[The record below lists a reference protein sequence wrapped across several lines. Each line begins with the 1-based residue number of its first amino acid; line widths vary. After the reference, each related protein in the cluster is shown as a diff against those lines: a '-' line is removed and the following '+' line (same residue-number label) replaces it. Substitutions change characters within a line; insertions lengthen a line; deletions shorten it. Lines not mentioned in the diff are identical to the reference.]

1 MSAHNYSTVD
11 AQRMQ
16 LNRSAVLHKYLS
28 KQTPLGTDHPAVL
41 LAKRKEIAAN
51 VKAIYQLDAYLK
63 QDELHKA
70 ANALTRQNKMQEAR
84 PLLVEAKKLRK
95 QTTTAEGEY
104 QLAATAHLVAT
115 KQALHAALIHAQL
128 GDINEHPNM
137 TNAEHLLNLQERA
150 RLLARNR
157 KTYEPLAH
165 SAVLSTEAAANAP
178 SEICASAKSSEPYS
192 SHQMAQKGACISF

>member
-1 MSAHNYSTVD
+1 MSAHSYSTVD
-11 AQRMQ
+11 AQRLQ
-16 LNRSAVLHKYLS
+16 LSRSAVLHKYLS
-28 KQTPLGTDHPAVL
+28 KHTPLGTDHPAVL

-51 VKAIYQLDAYLK
+51 VKGIYQLDAHIK

-104 QLAATAHLVAT
+104 QLAATAHLLAT
-115 KQALHAALIHAQL
+115 KQALHAAQIHAQL
-128 GDINEHPNM
+128 GDTYEHPNM

-150 RLLARNR
+150 RLKARNT

-178 SEICASAKSSEPYS
+178 SLSATENNSANFFYPSL
-192 SHQMAQKGACISF
+192 MTQKGACT

>member
-1 MSAHNYSTVD
+1 MSAHIYSTVD
-11 AQRMQ
+11 AQRLQ
-16 LNRSAVLHKYLS
+16 LNRSALLHKYRS
-28 KQTPLGTDHPAVL
+28 KHTPLGTDSPVVL
-41 LAKRKEIAAN
+41 LAKRKEVQAN
-51 VKAIYQLDAYLK
+51 VAAIYQLDAHTK

-84 PLLVEAKKLRK
+84 PLLVEAKKLRQ
-95 QTTTAEGEY
+95 QTTAAECEY

-115 KQALHAALIHAQL
+115 KQLLHAAQIHAQL
-128 GDINEHPNM
+128 SDTHEQPSM

-150 RLLARNR
+150 RLKARNT

-178 SEICASAKSSEPYS
+178 SEICASHKSSEPYS
-192 SHQMAQKGACISF
+192 SNHMTQKGARN

>member
-1 MSAHNYSTVD
+1 MSAHIYSSVD
-11 AQRMQ
+11 AQRLQ
-16 LNRSAVLHKYLS
+16 LNRSALLHKYLS
-28 KQTPLGTDHPAVL
+28 KHTPLGTDNPVVL
-41 LAKRKEIAAN
+41 LAKRKEVQAN
-51 VKAIYQLDAYLK
+51 MKAIYQLDAHLK

-95 QTTTAEGEY
+95 QTTTAECEY
-104 QLAATAHLVAT
+104 QLAATAHLIAT
-115 KQALHAALIHAQL
+115 RQALHAALIHAQL
-128 GDINEHPNM
+128 GDAYEQPNM

-150 RLLARNR
+150 RLKARNT

-178 SEICASAKSSEPYS
+178 SLSTAQNNSANFFYS
-192 SHQMAQKGACISF
+192 SHQMTQKGACN

>member
-1 MSAHNYSTVD
+1 MSAHTYSTVD
-11 AQRMQ
+11 AQRLQ
-16 LNRSAVLHKYLS
+16 LNRSALLHKYRS
-28 KQTPLGTDHPAVL
+28 KHTPLGTDSPVVL
-41 LAKRKEIAAN
+41 LAKRKEVQAN
-51 VKAIYQLDAYLK
+51 VAAMYQLDAHLK

-95 QTTTAEGEY
+95 QTTTAECAY

-115 KQALHAALIHAQL
+115 KQLLHAAQIHAQL
-128 GDINEHPNM
+128 SDTHEQPSM
-137 TNAEHLLNLQERA
+137 TSAEHLLNLQDRA
-150 RLLARNR
+150 RLLTRKT

-178 SEICASAKSSEPYS
+178 SLSTTENNSANFFYPSL
-192 SHQMAQKGACISF
+192 MTQKGACT

>member
-1 MSAHNYSTVD
+1 MSTQNYSTVD
-11 AQRMQ
+11 AQRLQ
-16 LNRSAVLHKYLS
+16 LNRSALLHKYRS
-28 KQTPLGTDHPAVL
+28 KHTPLGTDNPVVL

-51 VKAIYQLDAYLK
+51 VKAIYQLDAHIK

-84 PLLVEAKKLRK
+84 PLLVEARELRK
-95 QTTTAEGEY
+95 QTTTAECAY
-104 QLAATAHLVAT
+104 QMAATAHLVAT
-115 KQALHAALIHAQL
+115 KQLLHAALIHAQQ
-128 GDINEHPNM
+128 GDAYEHPNM

-157 KTYEPLAH
+157 KSYEPLAH

-178 SEICASAKSSEPYS
+178 SEICASDKSSEPYS
-192 SHQMAQKGACISF
+192 SNHMTQKGARN